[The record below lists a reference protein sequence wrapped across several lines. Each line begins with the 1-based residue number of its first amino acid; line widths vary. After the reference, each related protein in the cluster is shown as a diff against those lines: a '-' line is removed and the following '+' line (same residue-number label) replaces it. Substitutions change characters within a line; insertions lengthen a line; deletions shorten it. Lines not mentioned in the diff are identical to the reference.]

1 MKYYVIEVNL
11 TNYYH
16 GPFLVRSETSKL
28 FHPHYLYDFY
38 LNTWIEDKYAI
49 TNDHIIGYDP
59 SEDVGYR
66 IYRDDIMEEM
76 VEISEERA
84 FEIIINKEFNFSVF
98 MLEAFIRDID
108 LDKLKEIITDTL
120 NRINS

>member
-1 MKYYVIEVNL
+1 MKYYVIKVNL

-16 GPFLVRSETSKL
+16 GPFLVISETSKL

-38 LNTWIEDKYAI
+38 LNTWIKDKYAI

-66 IYRDDIMEEM
+66 TYLNDIMEEM

-108 LDKLKEIITDTL
+108 LDKLKETITDTL
-120 NRINS
+120 KRINS